1 MLSATLG
8 SCATSVFDAPAVAFF
23 TLPTGFGLREACD
36 LGVSAQTVML
46 GLTAYCLGSCPQ
58 TALAFLANVIRS
70 KLGLGD
76 HVQLMFGMSFGY
88 PTDTVANEVRTE
100 RAALEDVM
108 TFHS

>member
-1 MLSATLG
+1 MRNFSF
-8 SCATSVFDAPAVAFF
+8 FDAPAVAFF
-23 TLPTGFGLREACD
+23 TLPAGFDLREACD
-36 LGVSAQTVML
+36 LGMYAQTVML
-46 GLTAYCLGSCPQ
+46 GLTAHGLRSYPQ

-88 PTDTVANEVRTE
+88 PTDTVVNEVRTE